1 MLTDK
6 GPLLPQ
12 EKLLIV
18 YFIAVLLFLT
28 IFAIVFVIA
37 FQRKKNKFLKER
49 FEAEKRYQREL
60 ANSQIEIQEQT
71 LKNIAWELHDN
82 VGQLLSVA
90 NIQLNVLMNS
100 IPETYHNQI
109 KETKGVVQE
118 TVQEIRSLSKVLN
131 NDVVL
136 RNGLLKSL
144 QVELDR
150 LNRLDYLRATF
161 KISGGI
167 VPLNNA
173 SEIIVFRI
181 LQEFLSNVIKH
192 AKASK
197 LFVHLDYQEK
207 ALEIVAEDDGVG
219 FDISQKTDSSG
230 METMHSRAELLN
242 ANFSI
247 VSEIGKGTRLFIKYP
262 YKST

>member
-1 MLTDK
+1 MLK
-6 GPLLPQ
+6 KEEILL
-12 EKLLIV
+12 LV
-18 YFIAVLLFLT
+18 YFISIIFLLVLFVV
-28 IFAIVFVIA
+28 VFFMA
-37 FQRKKNKFLKER
+37 FQRRKNKFLKER
-49 FEAEKRYQREL
+49 YEAEQRYQREL
-60 ANSQIEIQEQT
+60 ADSKIEIQEQT

-100 IPETYHNQI
+100 VPDTYHDQI

-136 RNGLLKSL
+136 KNGLLKSL

-150 LNRLDYLRATF
+150 FNRLDYLKASL
-161 KISGGI
+161 KISGDI
-167 VPLNNA
+167 VPLSSA

-197 LFVHLDYQEK
+197 LFVHLDYKEK
-207 ALEIVAEDDGVG
+207 TLEISAEDDGVG
-219 FDISQKTDSSG
+219 FDTYQKTDSSG

-242 ANFSI
+242 AEFSI
-247 VSEIGKGTRLFIKYP
+247 VSQLGKGTSLFIKYP
-262 YKST
+262 YKSI